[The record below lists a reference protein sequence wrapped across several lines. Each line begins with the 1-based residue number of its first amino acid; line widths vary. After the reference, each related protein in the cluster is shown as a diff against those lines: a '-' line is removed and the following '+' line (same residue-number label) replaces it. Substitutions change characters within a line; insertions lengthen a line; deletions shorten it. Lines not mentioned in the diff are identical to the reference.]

1 MIVATDFVDKWAISK
16 AYGSNKLNE
25 YIDENKPKFLANLFG
40 VEMYEAWVD
49 DNTLYPELFA
59 PFQYQ
64 LKCGDIVHSDSI
76 KTMLL
81 NMIYA
86 VYTRDSH
93 VTATSGGNVVLT
105 PEGGKTQTD
114 SMATFIRFWNSG
126 ISTFRAIQARIKDN
140 KSDYPLYRGV
150 DMQTTFFV

>member
-16 AYGSNKLNE
+16 AYGSSKLNE
-25 YIDENKPKFLANLFG
+25 YIDANEAKIMANLFG
-40 VEMYEAWVD
+40 VAMYEEWLAD
-49 DNTLYPELFA
+49 DELYPELFL

-64 LKCGDIVHSDSI
+64 LVNDEIVHSDSI

-114 SMATFIRFWNSG
+114 SMATYIRFWNSG

-140 KSDYPLYRGV
+140 QTDYPLYRGV

>member
-1 MIVATDFVDKWAISK
+1 MIVAADFEGKWAISK
-16 AYGSNKLNE
+16 AYGSTTLND
-25 YIDENKPKFLANLFG
+25 YINANEPMILANLFG
-40 VEMYEAWVD
+40 VEMYEAWEED
-49 DNTLYPELFA
+49 EELYPELFEA
-59 PFQYQ
+59 FHYQ
-64 LKCGDIVHSDSI
+64 LKCGEIVHSDSI

-114 SMATFIRFWNSG
+114 SMATYIRFWNSG

-140 KSDYPLYRGV
+140 IEDYPLFKGV